1 MVTNISA
8 MTHAALSRV
17 FGALADPTRRAIL
30 AGLQESEAPVHDL
43 AARFE
48 ISRPGVSK
56 HLAVLRQAG
65 LVREQRRGR
74 ENVYAIER
82 EALADARAWLAAFW
96 KGRLAALKQLAE
108 DDD

>member
-1 MVTNISA
+1 MNGA
-8 MTHAALSRV
+8 GLDLV

-30 AGLQESEAPVHDL
+30 ASLLEDEAPVHEL

-56 HLAVLRQAG
+56 HLAVLRHAG
-65 LVREQRRGR
+65 LVSEERRGR

-82 EALADARAWLAAFW
+82 AALADARAWLGAFW

-108 DDD
+108 EEE

>member
-1 MVTNISA
+1 MA
-8 MTHAALSRV
+8 HAALNRV

-30 AGLQESEAPVHDL
+30 AGLRESEAPVHVL

-74 ENVYAIER
+74 ENVYAINR
-82 EALADARAWLAAFW
+82 DALADARAWLTAFW
-96 KGRLAALKQLAE
+96 KIRLAALKQLAE
-108 DDD
+108 EDE